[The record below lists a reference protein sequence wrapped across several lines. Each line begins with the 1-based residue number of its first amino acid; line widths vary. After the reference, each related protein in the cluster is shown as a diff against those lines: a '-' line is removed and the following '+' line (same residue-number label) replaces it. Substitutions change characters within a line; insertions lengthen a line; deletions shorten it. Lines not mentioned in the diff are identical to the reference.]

1 MRSEVHRFSVE
12 LHDIYGD
19 ARASITAPGRRRW
32 PLALLTTTAA
42 IAIGAAVG
50 WMMADDTSS
59 PTRIPSAAGAE
70 GGLSAE
76 PRPGI
81 AALQAT
87 EPVARPLAVAR
98 IAGRTPAAARV
109 WRLVT
114 GETVAPRA
122 SAGWP
127 IVLHRAG
134 DGRFYADLT
143 LDDHLVN
150 ILVDPASPVS
160 RLTPAVLPDG
170 ILPADAAMNGSEWE
184 AVEVILEHV
193 RLPPTRFWIGDQP
206 TSEAVIGADL
216 LSPHFLVEEQF
227 DRLRLVPRSAGR

>member
-1 MRSEVHRFSVE
+1 
-12 LHDIYGD
+12 
-19 ARASITAPGRRRW
+19 
-32 PLALLTTTAA
+32 
-42 IAIGAAVG
+42 
-50 WMMADDTSS
+50 MMADDTSS

-122 SAGWP
+122 GAGWP
-127 IVLHRAG
+127 IVLHRAV

-160 RLTPAVLPDG
+160 RLTPAV
-170 ILPADAAMNGSEWE
+170 PAGW
-184 AVEVILEHV
+184 H
-193 RLPPTRFWIGDQP
+193 
-206 TSEAVIGADL
+206 
-216 LSPHFLVEEQF
+216 
-227 DRLRLVPRSAGR
+227 SAGRCC